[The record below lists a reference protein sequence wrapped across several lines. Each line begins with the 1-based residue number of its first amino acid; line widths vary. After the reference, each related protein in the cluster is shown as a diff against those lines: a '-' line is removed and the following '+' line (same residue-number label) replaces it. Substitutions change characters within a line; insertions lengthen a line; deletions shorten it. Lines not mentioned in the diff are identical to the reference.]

1 MTIPMNTRNPRTP
14 GLISKGYAGLLL
26 PHTATFD
33 EKLVTGTS
41 NAPGTYA
48 TVYATAR
55 TPAELATRGGNQR
68 SAAAFA
74 ARCASARLGATSL
87 RPRNISSK

>member
-1 MTIPMNTRNPRTP
+1 MIMAIPMNATIAMTP

-33 EKLVTGTS
+33 ERLVTGRS
-41 NAPGTYA
+41 NGPGAYA

-55 TPAELATRGGNQR
+55 TTL
-68 SAAAFA
+68 
-74 ARCASARLGATSL
+74 
-87 RPRNISSK
+87 